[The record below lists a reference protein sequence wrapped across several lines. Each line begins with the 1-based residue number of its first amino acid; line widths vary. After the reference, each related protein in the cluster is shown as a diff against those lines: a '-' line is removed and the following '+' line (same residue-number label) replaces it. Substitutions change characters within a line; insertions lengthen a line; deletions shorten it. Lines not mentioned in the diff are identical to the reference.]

1 MKDDSVIDD
10 YNIKNND
17 FIEVFYK
24 IKGGSGN
31 NEQNTKMVLCNM
43 YDITITNKTMDI
55 LHDEKGWLDSDLVM
69 LGIELLCN
77 ETYFQI

>member
-1 MKDDSVIDD
+1 MKDDTVIDD

-31 NEQNTKMVLCNM
+31 NEQNDKIVLCN
-43 YDITITNKTMDI
+43 I
-55 LHDEKGWLDSDLVM
+55 
-69 LGIELLCN
+69 
-77 ETYFQI
+77 

>member
-1 MKDDSVIDD
+1 MCSKGHYLKDNTVIDD

-31 NEQNTKMVLCNM
+31 NDQNDKMVLCNM
-43 YDITITNKTMDI
+43 
-55 LHDEKGWLDSDLVM
+55 
-69 LGIELLCN
+69 
-77 ETYFQI
+77 